1 MSEERLLERVE
12 KLEKSNRRLKLFG
25 GAALAGVAA
34 LGLVSASSA
43 MCDTVWAERF
53 VLKDEHGKKRIMLD
67 AYHTHPNIAF
77 YDAKGKK
84 QIATIALGKNGT
96 PNWTCQSMNSSDHD
110 HQQKRESSSSI
121 GN

>member
-1 MSEERLLERVE
+1 MSEERLLQRVE
-12 KLEKSNRRLKLFG
+12 KLEKSNKRLKLLG
-25 GAALAGVAA
+25 GAALAGLGA
-34 LGLVSASSA
+34 LSLMSASRA

-77 YDAKGKK
+77 YDVQGKK
-84 QIATIALGKNGT
+84 QIATIALGKNDV
-96 PNWTCQSMNSSDHD
+96 PNWTCQGAAQQHDKQESDRSSA
-110 HQQKRESSSSI
+110 SSI